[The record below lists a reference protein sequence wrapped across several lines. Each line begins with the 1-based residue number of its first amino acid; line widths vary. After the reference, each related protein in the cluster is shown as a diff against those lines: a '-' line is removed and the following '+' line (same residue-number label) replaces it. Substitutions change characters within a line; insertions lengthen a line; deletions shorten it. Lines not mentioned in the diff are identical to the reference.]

1 MDRGTW
7 WAHKEWDMTEH
18 GNTVLYLIQLLL
30 KPDRMK
36 EKSDV
41 GKKSKH
47 KQADWTLLEFLEDVT
62 FW

>member
-1 MDRGTW
+1 
-7 WAHKEWDMTEH
+7 MTEH
-18 GNTVLYLIQLLL
+18 ANTVLYLTQLLL

-62 FW
+62 FWQSR